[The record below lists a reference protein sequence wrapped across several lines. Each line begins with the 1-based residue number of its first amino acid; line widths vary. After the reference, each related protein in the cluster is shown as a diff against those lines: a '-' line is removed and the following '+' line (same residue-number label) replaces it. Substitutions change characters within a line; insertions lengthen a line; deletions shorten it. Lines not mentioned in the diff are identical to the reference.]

1 MFFRIC
7 VSVCIGVGIVLWI
20 VFFVPQ
26 TKDNTV
32 SVPSISID
40 NTSETPQKIIA
51 DWLVRVMR
59 TDNYQNWNL
68 YPTEL
73 ETYNWLHV
81 YKGRIDNI
89 SWSWVVID
97 DIFFS
102 TTRSKNINFSALMSL
117 KLSYGTQETSFCE
130 YPQQVD
136 WFSNDSWKLLFPSV
150 QYTLEKDQS
159 LYFCVTV
166 HWTKDFVYNYHP
178 KEVLDIWRVALD
190 WDPSSTI
197 YFDGVDS
204 GTWRVEIDEDIYNNM
219 SFRNV
224 WNVWYSGEPLPYEER
239 RISYAKGKDYWIYL
253 WSFDITSEHE
263 NPVRVDQF
271 DYVITMWSVED
282 NDIYPVDA
290 DIKLVVDDYA
300 YIYPPIKITRS
311 WENNATHFT
320 RFTLDPQETKR
331 IDFYIVPKWYSG
343 VWINRKI
350 RISPRNAKWRDL
362 VEKKSVAW
370 LTYWWGVL
378 MNISLWQT
386 IIIE

>member
-102 TTRSKNINFSALMSL
+102 TTRSKNINFSALFSGCLRSESFTKFEVMFYFF
-117 KLSYGTQETSFCE
+117 KKIIAPLSFK
-130 YPQQVD
+130 
-136 WFSNDSWKLLFPSV
+136 NL
-150 QYTLEKDQS
+150 
-159 LYFCVTV
+159 
-166 HWTKDFVYNYHP
+166 
-178 KEVLDIWRVALD
+178 A
-190 WDPSSTI
+190 
-197 YFDGVDS
+197 
-204 GTWRVEIDEDIYNNM
+204 
-219 SFRNV
+219 
-224 WNVWYSGEPLPYEER
+224 
-239 RISYAKGKDYWIYL
+239 
-253 WSFDITSEHE
+253 
-263 NPVRVDQF
+263 
-271 DYVITMWSVED
+271 
-282 NDIYPVDA
+282 
-290 DIKLVVDDYA
+290 
-300 YIYPPIKITRS
+300 
-311 WENNATHFT
+311 
-320 RFTLDPQETKR
+320 
-331 IDFYIVPKWYSG
+331 
-343 VWINRKI
+343 
-350 RISPRNAKWRDL
+350 
-362 VEKKSVAW
+362 
-370 LTYWWGVL
+370 
-378 MNISLWQT
+378 
-386 IIIE
+386 